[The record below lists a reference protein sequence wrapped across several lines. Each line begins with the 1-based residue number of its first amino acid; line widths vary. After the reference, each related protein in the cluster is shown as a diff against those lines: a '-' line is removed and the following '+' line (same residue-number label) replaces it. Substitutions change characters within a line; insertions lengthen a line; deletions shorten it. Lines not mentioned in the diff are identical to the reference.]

1 MVSSKTKSRD
11 AMLAVAKLTAKAAAD
26 EIQGVS
32 RYRVRQSFSWSDPA
46 LTELN
51 PIDTP
56 AKATPNQIVP
66 TRESFNLLVAR
77 YRAIPTSLDDESRIV
92 FLQNEVSAVPI
103 VRLYDL
109 MDRIILNAADQA
121 KAANVDLDTVPT
133 PEQAAQPVHTHLR
146 DGHERSF
153 DYGAIRDGLLYA
165 TIRATTIK
173 TACAKRMAQLGYVLD
188 DTGWKKA

>member
-1 MVSSKTKSRD
+1 
-11 AMLAVAKLTAKAAAD
+11 MLAVAKLVGKTAAD

-51 PIDTP
+51 PIENGG
-56 AKATPNQIVP
+56 KATPNQIVP

-77 YRAIPTSLDDESRIV
+77 YRAIPTSLDGPDIV
-92 FLQNEVSAVPI
+92 FLQNEVNAVPI

-109 MDRIILNAADQA
+109 MVRIILNAADQA
-121 KAANVDLDTVPT
+121 KAANIDLDTVPT

-165 TIRATTIK
+165 TTRATTIK

-188 DTGWKKA
+188 DAGWKKA